1 MKRMKKAALLAIAAC
16 FLPSLCACGKA
27 TMQID
32 DNGTVTELEV
42 SMPRTV
48 EQVLGDAEITLNEG
62 DEVTPSLDTK
72 LSEAQEISI
81 LRTHTVKLTMDGETK
96 EITMAGGTVGSLL
109 EQENITLGEKQHVN
123 HGLEE
128 PLTDGM
134 EIKVSYSYSITVRC
148 DGKTSTQETEAE
160 TVKNA
165 LEELGITLGKD
176 DRVTPAVGEAV
187 TDGMEIV
194 VERVTTDTVVE
205 TEEIGYETAYEDDSS
220 LPKGEERVSRDGEN
234 GQKEVSYQVTYVDGA
249 EESREATGETVTK
262 EPVNKVVRVG
272 TKEEAPAAPPE
283 AAPAAPAEEAPAAPE
298 RSVVSKKAYYDCS
311 DNSHGYYE
319 ITYSDG
325 SVEYEEF

>member
-1 MKRMKKAALLAIAAC
+1 MEKMKRAAVLSIAIVSLL
-16 FLPSLCACGKA
+16 SLCACGKA
-27 TMQID
+27 TIQIN

-48 EQVLGDAEITLNEG
+48 EKILGDAEIILNEG

-72 LSEAQEISI
+72 LSEAQEIAIS
-81 LRTHTVKLTMDGETK
+81 RKHTVKLSMDGETK
-96 EITMAGGTVGSLL
+96 EATMAGGTVGSLL
-109 EQENITLGEKQHVN
+109 EQEGITLGEKQHVN

-128 PLTDGM
+128 YLTDGM
-134 EIKVSYSYSITVRC
+134 EIKISYSYNITVQC
-148 DGKTSTQETEAE
+148 DGKTHTQETEE
-160 TVKNA
+160 VTVSGA
-165 LEELGITLGKD
+165 LAELGIALGKD
-176 DRVTPAVGEAV
+176 DRVTPAAEEAI

-194 VERVTTDTVVE
+194 VNRVTTDTVVE

-220 LPKGEERVSRDGEN
+220 LPKGEEYVSRDGEN
-234 GQKEVSYQVTYVDGA
+234 GQKEVSYQVTYVDGT

-262 EPVNKVVRVG
+262 EPVSKVVKVG
-272 TKEEAPAAPPE
+272 TKEEAPPAP
-283 AAPAAPAEEAPAAPE
+283 EEEPQAAPE